1 MARTQPQLSDTN
13 RELHDTL
20 QRNERSIAVSYGV
33 VGAILVCGGLGYAL
47 DRWLDSS
54 PWALL
59 VGLLLGLGIGF
70 ANLALGLRRD

>member
-1 MARTQPQLSDTN
+1 MARTQPRLSDTN
-13 RELHDTL
+13 RELQDTL
-20 QRNERSIAVSYGV
+20 QRNERRIAVSYGL
-33 VGAILVCGGLGYAL
+33 VGAILAFGALGYAL

-70 ANLALGLRRD
+70 ANLAVSLRRD